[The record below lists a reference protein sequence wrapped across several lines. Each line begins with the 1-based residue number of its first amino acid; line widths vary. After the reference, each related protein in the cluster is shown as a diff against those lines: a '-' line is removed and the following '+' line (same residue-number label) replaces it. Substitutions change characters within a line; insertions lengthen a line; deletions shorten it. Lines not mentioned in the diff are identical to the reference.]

1 MNLTQ
6 LRSQCLSHQLPIMS
20 EEVLAFI
27 VELIHRHQLVSVLEL
42 GSCWGYSALVLASQS
57 AISLVSIEKD
67 FERHIQAR
75 YHVRAFG
82 YENRINMVYDDALVY
97 QPEHVFDLIIID
109 AAKAQYQAF
118 VDRYEPFL
126 KTGGFMVVDNTNFH
140 GLVAEKEVQK
150 SLKTMVNALKT
161 FQKNIQLDPRF
172 HFESHDIGDGLIVL
186 QKIV

>member
-1 MNLTQ
+1 MNLIQ
-6 LRSQCLSHQLPIMS
+6 LRQQCLNQQLPIMS
-20 EEVLAFI
+20 EEVLDFI
-27 VELIHRHQLVSVLEL
+27 VELINHYQLVSVLEL

-57 AISLVSIEKD
+57 SISLVSIEKD

-97 QPEHVFDLIIID
+97 QPEDVFDLIIID

-161 FQKNIQLDPRF
+161 FQKSIQRDSRF
-172 HFESHDIGDGLIVL
+172 RFQSYDIGDGLIVL